1 MTQQTDNQ
9 ATNTV
14 SNPLS
19 APVHS
24 NATLLKASIVATIIA
39 AIVLVTAILP
49 AEYNIDPT
57 GIGQSLGLTKIA
69 TAAIEPVIAS
79 TSSIK
84 AGPGVMVSSS
94 SIVINDAPSVA
105 EIKQTRTEMMGL
117 RQDTVDIIIAA
128 GKGLEYKL
136 LMNEGAHLEYEWRT
150 NGAPLYFDFHG
161 EPQGDKTGFFE
172 SFTITTS
179 DQVKGTLTTPFAGA
193 HGWYWKNKTSEPIT
207 VTLTTKGA
215 YLIKG

>member
-9 ATNTV
+9 ATNTISV
-14 SNPLS
+14 PI
-19 APVHS
+19 HS
-24 NATLLKASIVATIIA
+24 NATLLKASAVASIIA
-39 AIVLVTAILP
+39 AVILVTAILP

-57 GIGQSLGLTKIA
+57 GIGKSLGLTKIA
-69 TAAIEPVIAS
+69 SAASDTIVPTAKTADKAVKS
-79 TSSIK
+79 TD
-84 AGPGVMVSSS
+84 
-94 SIVINDAPSVA
+94 SIVIINAPSVA
-105 EIKQTRTEMMGL
+105 EIKQSRAEVIGL
-117 RQDTVDIIIAA
+117 RQDTVDIMIPA

-136 LMNEGAHLEYEWRT
+136 LLNEGEHLEYEWHT
-150 NGAPLYFDFHG
+150 DGEPLYFDFHG

-193 HGWYWKNKTSEPIT
+193 HGWYWKNKTKAPIT
-207 VTLTTKGA
+207 VTLKTKGA

>member
-1 MTQQTDNQ
+1 MKNKTD
-9 ATNTV
+9 TISV
-14 SNPLS
+14 
-19 APVHS
+19 PVHS
-24 NATLLKASIVATIIA
+24 NATLLKASLVATVIA
-39 AIVLVTAILP
+39 AIILVTAILP

-57 GIGQSLGLTKIA
+57 GIGKSLGLTKIA
-69 TAAIEPVIAS
+69 TAADAIVPSAKAANNVINS
-79 TSSIK
+79 TNT
-84 AGPGVMVSSS
+84 
-94 SIVINDAPSVA
+94 IVIEDAPSVVEITQRRA
-105 EIKQTRTEMMGL
+105 EVIGL
-117 RQDTVDIIIAA
+117 RQDTVDIVIPA

-136 LMNEGAHLEYEWRT
+136 LLNKAAYLEYEWRT
-150 NGAPLYFDFHG
+150 DGEPLYFDFHG